1 MIPEPVSMDSVQRLK
16 EIIIQE
22 VKHERQRHSEATPIV
37 WHKISDKAIFD
48 GIGRPSTWFEK
59 ASDDICT
66 EYELNEA
73 QQ

>member
-1 MIPEPVSMDSVQRLK
+1 MDSVQRLK

-22 VKHERQRHSEATPIV
+22 VKRERQRHSEATPIV

-48 GIGRPSTWFEK
+48 AIGRPSTWFEK